1 MPAEYGTTTCTVT
14 SPRRPMW
21 PKPAIL
27 IRSRSKPETVSVRLT
42 GPVPVTGRQR
52 RTGPAVQL
60 NGRRQV
66 RSRAVIC
73 ANRLET
79 LAQDHRQ
86 PITMCSPTRV
96 AMSTE
101 TLMVAGKRMTVR
113 VGTMFHQQVD
123 LTRPGHQARTAPQ
136 LIAAAHQHGNR
147 QVRHVSP
154 APTISRIPVMAANP
168 AWIARTTPD
177 SALRHEAVNTARKDP
192 TGEVEGEGDKYGKAG
207 APTAGA
213 CYFVIRPLTGTWQM
227 SSTFGGLLWKN
238 FCLRLRRSFSKS
250 ANASLL
256 VSKT

>member
-1 MPAEYGTTTCTVT
+1 MPAEPGTTTCTVT
-14 SPRRPMW
+14 SPRKRTW
-21 PKPAIL
+21 PIPAIS
-27 IRSRSKPETVSVRLT
+27 IRSRSKPGIASVRLT
-42 GPVPVTGRQR
+42 GPVRVTGRQR

-66 RSRAVIC
+66 RLRAVTY

-79 LAQDHRQ
+79 LAQDHRL

-96 AMSTE
+96 AMSTG
-101 TLMVAGKRMTVR
+101 TLMVAGRRMTAR
-113 VGTMFHQQVD
+113 VGIMCRQQVD
-123 LTRPGHQARTAPQ
+123 LTPPGLQARTAPQ

-147 QVRHVSP
+147 QVRHASP
-154 APTISRIPVMAANP
+154 APTISRIPVMAASP

-177 SALRHEAVNTARKDP
+177 SALRHEAVNTAHKDP
-192 TGEVEGEGDKYGKAG
+192 TGEVEGEGDKYRKAG

-227 SSTFGGLLWKN
+227 SSTLGGLLWKN
-238 FCLRLRRSFSKS
+238 FCLRLRRSFSRS